1 MNHAD
6 PLLRALHDCEAR
18 LNAWI
23 QGSPQNAYLFQ
34 QNPTEAMRAA
44 RLGLD
49 ESLLCELKTMI
60 DGIARKV
67 NAA

>member
-1 MNHAD
+1 MNHSD

-34 QNPTEAMRAA
+34 QNPAEAMRAA

-49 ESLLCELKTMI
+49 EALLCELKMLI
-60 DGIARKV
+60 PGIARKI